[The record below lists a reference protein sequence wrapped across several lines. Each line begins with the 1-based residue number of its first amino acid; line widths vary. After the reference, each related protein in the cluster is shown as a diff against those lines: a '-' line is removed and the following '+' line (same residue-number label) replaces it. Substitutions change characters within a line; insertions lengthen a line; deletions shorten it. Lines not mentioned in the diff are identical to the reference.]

1 MDYKHRRQK
10 DNYYIV
16 DMIKKAIKTLNDKK
30 GTKFK
35 LINTAFDVGVDD
47 KHGTEWHLDKTI
59 TANIEDTTNNK
70 SMKLFWYES
79 FSDPDLPDDKDEI
92 SGASMVNDPEDKILL
107 RVAYSIW
114 SNRRWMSKP
123 QTKKRKII

>member
-16 DMIKKAIKTLNDKK
+16 DTIKKAIKTLNDKK
-30 GTKFK
+30 GSKFR
-35 LINTAFDVGVDD
+35 LLNATFGIGVDSEY
-47 KHGTEWHLDKTI
+47 GIAGQLDKTI
-59 TANIEDTTNNK
+59 TASIEDTANNK
-70 SMKLFWYES
+70 YMKLLWYES
-79 FSDPDLPDDKDEI
+79 FFEAELPDDKDED
-92 SGASMVNDPEDKILL
+92 SGADRMSDPEDKILL

-114 SNRRWMSKP
+114 SSRHWMSKP

>member
-1 MDYKHRRQK
+1 MDYKHRKQK

-30 GTKFK
+30 GTKFR
-35 LINTAFDVGVDD
+35 LFSAIFGIGIDSEYGIVGQ
-47 KHGTEWHLDKTI
+47 LDKTI
-59 TANIEDTTNNK
+59 TVSIEDTSNK
-70 SMKLFWYES
+70 KYMKLFWYES
-79 FSDPDLPDDKDEI
+79 FFEAELPDDKDED
-92 SGASMVNDPEDKILL
+92 SGASKMSDPEDKVLL

-114 SNRRWMSKP
+114 SGRHWMVES

>member
-10 DNYYIV
+10 DNYYII
-16 DMIKKAIKTLNDKK
+16 DTIKKAIKTLNDKK
-30 GTKFK
+30 GTEFR
-35 LINTAFDVGVDD
+35 LLNATFGIGVDSEY
-47 KHGTEWHLDKTI
+47 GIAGQLDKTI
-59 TANIEDTTNNK
+59 TASIEDASNK
-70 SMKLFWYES
+70 KYMKLFWYES
-79 FSDPDLPDDKDEI
+79 FFEAELPDDKDEI
-92 SGASMVNDPEDKILL
+92 SGASKMSDPEDKVLL